1 MTTAVI
7 LAAGHADRMGANKL
21 VLPIGTSS
29 VVGRVVEVA
38 LDTCD
43 KAVVVVGLHDT
54 VTRTAVERAVRE
66 HGAGDRVQIVQGVP
80 YDPGMFISVQAGLR
94 NAGDSDVV
102 LIFPGDIPLG
112 CRGTAI
118 AVRDAVLQGPGGIA
132 VPVHDGR
139 NGHPVGIGGR
149 YVTELL
155 EMSPHATLRQ
165 FLQGHPDDIAA
176 VPVDDEGML
185 MDVDTPAEY
194 GAVLDHVAGKL
205 PRNQEV

>member
-29 VVGRVVEVA
+29 VVGRVVDVA

-43 KAVVVVGLHDT
+43 KAVVVIGLHDT

-94 NAGDSDVV
+94 SAGDSDVV

-112 CRGTAI
+112 CRETAI

-132 VPVHDGR
+132 VPVHDDR
-139 NGHPVGIGGR
+139 HGHPIGISSR
-149 YVTELL
+149 YLTEL
-155 EMSPHATLRQ
+155 EQMSPHATLRQ
-165 FLQGHPDDIAA
+165 FLQAHWGDVAL
-176 VPVDDEGML
+176 VPVDDVGML
-185 MDVDTPAEY
+185 MDMDTPADY
-194 GAVLDHVAGKL
+194 DAVLDRAAATL
-205 PRNQEV
+205 PYNQEV